1 MQVEGCSLKKIS
13 KEAAFAFTRK
23 QTSVMKTLIRVMALV
38 LACLFCLTVVISCGK
53 KDTTTNSG
61 NNKGGSNTTTDTDE
75 EEYHLDEK
83 TGKMVDAW
91 GKQKDELPDDLDFN
105 KATVNILT
113 WSDVEKPD
121 FEVDEESEDERME
134 ALYRRNNAIQRRL
147 NVKLE
152 FDGVRGNSN
161 NMKGF
166 VSHVETTQQAG
177 THDFDLIATYSRT
190 AGTLTVKG
198 MMVDVNRIEDTY
210 LTISTPVHPREEEN
224 RNPWWPKYLSENMQM
239 GNKLYLLSGDI
250 SITVLDELH
259 CIYFNKELVNIQFEE
274 QALDEGAESGS
285 RLLYKY
291 VREGTWTVDKF
302 IAMASD
308 YWVDSNTTGVADY
321 GDKFGLCS
329 IYYCATAL
337 YGSCNFKML
346 EPDAQKILI
355 RSEDVTSQRLHQ
367 LVTKVGDFMT
377 SNDYFHNNRGQYYVQ
392 PFIDGE
398 ALFMLHYLESAEDHL
413 IGNDRVE
420 EYGVVPCPKYNENQR
435 NYYTVIGNAFTVF
448 GIFRGY
454 DKHGNEAGT
463 LSMLSAVLECWASEG
478 YRKCTPI
485 VFELNMQLKYSQTQ
499 DETDMCEYIR
509 AGIMFDLGRIME
521 SAFGDYRIDSQ
532 FIKACEAGTP
542 WSSKLDQILTPAEAS
557 LAQFLSELSVDFNS

>member
-1 MQVEGCSLKKIS
+1 
-13 KEAAFAFTRK
+13 
-23 QTSVMKTLIRVMALV
+23 MALV

-61 NNKGGSNTTTDTDE
+61 TNKGGSNTATDTDE
-75 EEYHLDEK
+75 EEYHVDEK

-152 FDGVRGNSN
+152 FDGVRGDSG
-161 NMKGF
+161 NMSGF
-166 VSHVETTQQAG
+166 VNHVETTQQAG

-291 VREGTWTVDKF
+291 VREGKWTIDKM
-302 IAMASD
+302 IEMSSN

-321 GDKFGLCS
+321 GDKFGMCS
-329 IYYCATAL
+329 IDYCATAI

-346 EPDAQKILI
+346 EPDPQKILI

-377 SNDYFHNNRGQYYVQ
+377 SNDYFHNSRGQYYVQ

-420 EYGVVPCPKYNENQR
+420 EYGVVPCPKYNELQR

-478 YRKCTPI
+478 YRKCTPV

-521 SAFGDYRIDSQ
+521 SAFGDYRIDDQ
-532 FIKACEAGTP
+532 FIKACEAGTA
-542 WSSKLDQILTPAEAS
+542 WSSQLDKILTPAEAS

>member
-61 NNKGGSNTTTDTDE
+61 TNKGGSNTATDTDE
-75 EEYHLDEK
+75 EEYHVDEK

-166 VSHVETTQQAG
+166 VNHVETTQQAG

-198 MMVDVNRIEDTY
+198 MMVDVNKIQDTY
-210 LTISTPVHPREEEN
+210 LTISTPVHPRDEDN

-291 VREGTWTVDKF
+291 VREGTWTIDKM
-302 IAMASD
+302 IEMSSN

-321 GDKFGLCS
+321 GDKFGMCS
-329 IYYCATAL
+329 INYCATAL

-346 EPDAQKILI
+346 EPDAQKILV

-377 SNDYFHNNRGQYYVQ
+377 SNDYFHNNKGQYYVQ

-420 EYGVVPCPKYNENQR
+420 EYGVVPCPKYNELQR

-478 YRKCTPI
+478 YRKCTPV

-521 SAFGDYRIDSQ
+521 SAFGDYRIDDQ
-532 FIKACEAGTP
+532 FIKACEAGTA
-542 WSSKLDQILTPAEAS
+542 WSSQLDKILTPAEAS

>member
-1 MQVEGCSLKKIS
+1 
-13 KEAAFAFTRK
+13 
-23 QTSVMKTLIRVMALV
+23 MALV

-61 NNKGGSNTTTDTDE
+61 TNKGGNNTTTDTDE

-152 FDGVRGNSN
+152 FDGVRGNSSHIS
-161 NMKGF
+161 GF
-166 VSHVETTQQAG
+166 VNHVETTQQAG

-198 MMVDVNRIEDTY
+198 MMVDVNKIEDTY
-210 LTISTPVHPREEEN
+210 LTISTPVHPRDEEN

-274 QALDEGAESGS
+274 QALDEGAEDGS

-302 IAMASD
+302 IEMSSN
-308 YWVDSNTTGVADY
+308 YWVDSNSTGVADY

-346 EPDAQKILI
+346 EPDPQKILI
-355 RSEDVTSQRLHQ
+355 RSEDVVSQRLHQ
-367 LVTKVGDFMT
+367 LVTKLGDFMT
-377 SNDYFHNNRGQYYVQ
+377 SNDYFHNNKQGSYIA
-392 PFIDGE
+392 PFRDGE

-413 IGNDRVE
+413 VGNDRVE
-420 EYGVVPCPKYNENQR
+420 EYGVVPCPKYNELQR

-478 YRKCTPI
+478 YRKCTPV

-521 SAFGDYRIDSQ
+521 SAFGDYRIDDQ
-532 FIKACEAGTP
+532 FIKACEAGTA
-542 WSSKLDQILTPAEAS
+542 WSSQLDKILTPAEAS